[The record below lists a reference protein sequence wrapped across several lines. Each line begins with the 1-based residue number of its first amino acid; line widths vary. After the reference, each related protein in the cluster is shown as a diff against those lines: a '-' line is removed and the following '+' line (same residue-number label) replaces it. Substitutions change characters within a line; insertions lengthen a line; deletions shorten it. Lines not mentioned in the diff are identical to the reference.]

1 MKSSICSIISI
12 CTLSSAL
19 TALPIG
25 LAQAQ
30 SSPAAQCEASRDA
43 GDPAAESALAALLAD
58 SREAQLRL
66 APLEALLSGDKRFAD
81 RFGEPLSEATLTAEY
96 EEKKSEYERL
106 KRINRDALGAMERI
120 AYDVFSYQLRHD
132 LKGHEEGLR
141 RIQTLSPLDAFYGA
155 QAAYGDI
162 ASGQGGV
169 AFESLKDYEDGLA
182 RLEGFSRHMRRVIDK
197 LGAGLDEGY
206 VQPRVTAQTVL
217 RQVEEMLALDV
228 EQTPFFQPVVK
239 MPDTIAEA
247 DRTRL
252 ASAYR
257 SAIEEDV
264 QPAYRLWRDYLK
276 NEYLA
281 VARDEPGVGGM
292 KDGRAL
298 YDWLVEGHTTTT
310 LSAEE
315 IHDIG
320 LAEVARIEA
329 EMKDVKAAAGYDGT
343 LQEFFVHLRTDP
355 SFVFD
360 EPEGFF
366 NAFDEL
372 DAYVRTRMDELFHY
386 MQKAPFDSQP
396 LPALG
401 STRGSGYYRP
411 GPPDASAPGVLYVN
425 VTDMRSRPIWQ
436 TESLFLHEAIP
447 GHHYQISLAQEDETL
462 PEFLRFGRY
471 TGYIEGWG
479 LYAESLGGELGL
491 YTDPYQLFGHLDWE
505 MLRAVRLV
513 VDTGIHAKGW
523 SRRQAIDFFLAHSAF
538 TEKDAAS
545 EVDRYISMPGQALAY
560 KIGQMKIA
568 ELRAKSSNALGAAFD
583 IRDFHDEVLDTGPL
597 PLSTLE
603 IKIDDWIDY
612 TKTCGGQ

>member
-1 MKSSICSIISI
+1 MKKPIYSIISI
-12 CTLSSAL
+12 CVLSSAL
-19 TALPIG
+19 TALPIQT
-25 LAQAQ
+25 AQAG
-30 SSPAAQCEASRDA
+30 AAHCAAPEA
-43 GDPAAESALAALLAD
+43 GDPAAAAALTALLAD
-58 SREAQLRL
+58 SREAQLSR

-81 RFGEPLSEATLTAEY
+81 RFGEPLSDATLAAEY
-96 EEKKSEYERL
+96 AEKTEQYERL
-106 KRINRDALGAMERI
+106 RDINRNALGPVERI

-132 LKGHEEGLR
+132 LKAHEAGLR
-141 RIQTLSPLDAFYGA
+141 LIQTLSPLDAFYGA
-155 QAAYGDI
+155 QASYGDI

-169 AFESLKDYEDGLA
+169 AFESVKDYEDGLA
-182 RLEGFSRHMRRVIDK
+182 RLGGFVRHMRRVVDK
-197 LGAGLDEGY
+197 LRDGLDQGY
-206 VQPRVTAQTVL
+206 VQPRVTVETVL
-217 RQVEEMLALDV
+217 RQVDEMLALDV
-228 EQTPFFQPVVK
+228 EETPFYRPVLD
-239 MPDTIAEA
+239 MPAAIAEA
-247 DRTRL
+247 DRIHL
-252 ASAYR
+252 ANAYR
-257 SAIEEDV
+257 AAIEEEV
-264 QPAYRLWRDYLK
+264 RPAYLLWRDYLK
-276 NEYLA
+276 NDYMA
-281 VARDEPGVGGM
+281 AARNDPGLGGM

-298 YDWLVEGHTTTT
+298 YDWLVAGHTTTT

-315 IHDIG
+315 IHAIG
-320 LAEVARIEA
+320 LAEVARIET
-329 EMKDVKAAAGYDGT
+329 EMKTVMAKTGYEGT
-343 LQEFFVHLRTDP
+343 LQDFFVYLRTDP

-386 MQKAPFDSQP
+386 MQKAPFDSRP

-513 VDTGIHAKGW
+513 VDSGIHAKGW
-523 SRRQAIDFFLAHSAF
+523 TRRQAIDFFLAHSAF
-538 TEKDAAS
+538 AEKDAAS

-560 KIGQMKIA
+560 KIGQMEIA
-568 ELRAKSSNALGAAFD
+568 ELREKSTAALGDAFD
-583 IRDFHDEVLDTGPL
+583 IRDFHHEILNAGPL
-597 PLSTLE
+597 PLSILE
-603 IKIDDWIDY
+603 AKIEDWIEY
-612 TKTCGGQ
+612 TKACGGQ

>member
-1 MKSSICSIISI
+1 MKKPIYSIISI
-12 CTLSSAL
+12 CVLSSAL
-19 TALPIG
+19 TALPIQT
-25 LAQAQ
+25 AQAG
-30 SSPAAQCEASRDA
+30 AAHCAAPEA
-43 GDPAAESALAALLAD
+43 GDPAAEAALTALLAD
-58 SREAQLRL
+58 SREAQLSR

-81 RFGEPLSEATLTAEY
+81 RFGEPLSDATLAAEY
-96 EEKKSEYERL
+96 AEKTEQYERL
-106 KRINRDALGAMERI
+106 KDINRNALGPVERI

-132 LKGHEEGLR
+132 LKAHEAGLR
-141 RIQTLSPLDAFYGA
+141 LIQTLSPLDAFYGA
-155 QAAYGDI
+155 QASYGDI

-169 AFESLKDYEDGLA
+169 AFESVKDYEDGLA
-182 RLEGFSRHMRRVIDK
+182 RLGGFARHMRRVVDK
-197 LGAGLDEGY
+197 LRDGLDQGY
-206 VQPRVTAQTVL
+206 VQPRVTVETVL
-217 RQVEEMLALDV
+217 RQVDEMLALDV
-228 EQTPFFQPVVK
+228 EETPFYRPVLD
-239 MPDTIAEA
+239 MPAAIAEA
-247 DRTRL
+247 DRIRL
-252 ASAYR
+252 ANAYR
-257 SAIEEDV
+257 AAIEEEV
-264 QPAYRLWRDYLK
+264 RPAYLLWRDYLK
-276 NEYLA
+276 NDYMA
-281 VARDEPGVGGM
+281 AARNDPGLGGM

-298 YDWLVEGHTTTT
+298 YDWLVAGHTTTT

-315 IHDIG
+315 IHAIG
-320 LAEVARIEA
+320 LAEVARIET
-329 EMKDVKAAAGYDGT
+329 EMKTVMAKTGYEGT
-343 LQEFFVHLRTDP
+343 LQDFFVYLRTDP

-372 DAYVRTRMDELFHY
+372 DVYVRTRMDELFHY
-386 MQKAPFDSQP
+386 MQKAPFDSRP

-513 VDTGIHAKGW
+513 VDSGIHAKGW
-523 SRRQAIDFFLAHSAF
+523 TRRQAIDFFLAHSAF
-538 TEKDAAS
+538 AEKDAAS

-560 KIGQMKIA
+560 KIGQMEIA
-568 ELRAKSSNALGAAFD
+568 ELREKSTAALGDAFD
-583 IRDFHDEVLDTGPL
+583 IRDFHHEILNAGPL
-597 PLSTLE
+597 PLSILE
-603 IKIDDWIDY
+603 AKIEDWIEY
-612 TKTCGGQ
+612 TKACGGQ

>member
-1 MKSSICSIISI
+1 MKSFTCSIISI

-19 TALPIG
+19 TALPVS

-30 SSPAAQCEASRDA
+30 LSPPTQCEVSRAD
-43 GDPAAESALAALLAD
+43 GDPAAEGALAALLAD
-58 SREAQLRL
+58 SREAQLRR

-81 RFGEPLSEATLTAEY
+81 RFGEPLSDTRIKMEY

-106 KRINRDALGAMERI
+106 KRIDRDNLGTMERI
-120 AYDVFSYQLRHD
+120 TYDVFDYQLRHD

-155 QAAYGDI
+155 QAAFGDI
-162 ASGQGGV
+162 ASGKGGV
-169 AFESLKDYEDGLA
+169 AFDSIKDYENGLA
-182 RLEGFSRHMRRVIDK
+182 RLEGFARHMYQLIDK
-197 LGAGLDEGY
+197 LRAGVDNGY
-206 VQPRVTAQTVL
+206 VQPRVTTQTVL
-217 RQVEEMLALDV
+217 RQVEEILALDI
-228 EQTPFFQPVVK
+228 EETPFFQPVID

-252 ASAYR
+252 AGAYR
-257 SAIEEDV
+257 SAIENDV
-264 QPAYRLWRDYLK
+264 LPAYRLWEKYLK
-276 NEYLA
+276 DEYLA
-281 VARDEPGVGGM
+281 TARDAPGIGGM

-298 YDWLVEGHTTTT
+298 YDWLVEGHTTTK

-315 IHDIG
+315 IHNIG
-320 LAEVARIEA
+320 LAEVSRIEA
-329 EMKDVKAAAGYDGT
+329 KMKEVKTAAGYDGT
-343 LQEFFVHLRTDP
+343 LQEFFVHLRTHP
-355 SFVFD
+355 SFVFS

-366 NAFDEL
+366 SAFDTVE
-372 DAYVRTRMDELFHY
+372 AHVRGRMGELFHH
-386 MQKAPFDSQP
+386 MQKAPFASRP

-401 STRGSGYYRP
+401 STRGSGYYRA

-479 LYAESLGGELGL
+479 LYAESLGAELGL

-505 MLRAVRLV
+505 MLRAIRLV

-568 ELRAKSSNALGAAFD
+568 ELRVKSSKALGAAFD
-583 IRDFHDEVLDTGPL
+583 IRDFHDEVLNTGPL

-603 IKIDDWIDY
+603 AKINEWIEFE
-612 TKTCGGQ
+612 KSCGNP

>member
-1 MKSSICSIISI
+1 MKKTICSIISI
-12 CTLSSAL
+12 CVLSSAL
-19 TALPIG
+19 TTLPVQNV
-25 LAQAQ
+25 QAG
-30 SSPAAQCEASRDA
+30 AARAPQCAAPEA
-43 GDPAAESALAALLAD
+43 GDPAAAAALAALLSD
-58 SREAQLRL
+58 SREAQLSR

-81 RFGEPLSEATLTAEY
+81 RFGEPLSDAMIAAEY
-96 EEKKSEYERL
+96 AEKSEQYERL
-106 KRINRDALGAMERI
+106 KGVDRNALGPMERI
-120 AYDVFSYQLRHD
+120 AYDVFRYQLRHD
-132 LKGHEEGLR
+132 LKAHEEGLR
-141 RIQTLSPLDAFYGA
+141 LIQTLSPLDAFYGA
-155 QAAYGDI
+155 QASFGDI

-169 AFESLKDYEDGLA
+169 AFETVKDYEDGLA
-182 RLEGFSRHMRRVIDK
+182 RLEGFARHMRRVVDK
-197 LGAGLDEGY
+197 LREGLDQGY
-206 VQPRVTAQTVL
+206 AQPRVTVETVL
-217 RQVEEMLALDV
+217 RQVDEMLALDV
-228 EQTPFFQPVVK
+228 EETPFYRPVID
-239 MPDTIAEA
+239 MPAAIAET
-247 DRTRL
+247 DRIRL
-252 ASAYR
+252 ANAYR
-257 SAIEEDV
+257 IAVEDEV
-264 QPAYRLWRDYLK
+264 RPAYALWRDYLQ
-276 NEYLA
+276 NDYLSA
-281 VARDEPGVGGM
+281 ARNDPGLGGM

-298 YDWLVEGHTTTT
+298 YDWLVAGHTTTA

-315 IHDIG
+315 IHAIG

-329 EMKDVKAAAGYDGT
+329 EMKTVMAKAGYEGT
-343 LQEFFVHLRTDP
+343 LQDFFVHLRTDP

-366 NAFDEL
+366 SAFDEL
-372 DAYVRTRMDELFHY
+372 DVYVRTRMDELFHY
-386 MQKAPFDSQP
+386 MQKAPFDSRP

-447 GHHYQISLAQEDETL
+447 GHHYQISLAQENETL

-513 VDTGIHAKGW
+513 VDSGIHAKGW
-523 SRRQAIDFFLAHSAF
+523 SRQQAIDFFLAHSAF
-538 TEKDAAS
+538 AEKDAAS

-568 ELRAKSSNALGAAFD
+568 ELREKSAAALGEAFD
-583 IRDFHDEVLDTGPL
+583 IRDFHHEILNAGPL
-597 PLSTLE
+597 PLSILE
-603 IKIDDWIDY
+603 AKIDDWIEH
-612 TKTCGGQ
+612 TKTCGGR

>member
-1 MKSSICSIISI
+1 MKKPIYSLISI

-19 TALPIG
+19 TALPIQT
-25 LAQAQ
+25 AQAG
-30 SSPAAQCEASRDA
+30 AAHCAAPEA
-43 GDPAAESALAALLAD
+43 GDPAAEAALTALLAD
-58 SREAQLRL
+58 SREAQLSR

-81 RFGEPLSEATLTAEY
+81 RFGEPLSDATLAAEY
-96 EEKKSEYERL
+96 AEKTEQYERL
-106 KRINRDALGAMERI
+106 KDIDRNALGPVERI

-132 LKGHEEGLR
+132 LKAHEAGLR
-141 RIQTLSPLDAFYGA
+141 LIQTLSPLDAFYGA
-155 QAAYGDI
+155 QASYGDI

-169 AFESLKDYEDGLA
+169 AFESVKDYEDGLA
-182 RLEGFSRHMRRVIDK
+182 RLGGFARHMRRVVDK
-197 LGAGLDEGY
+197 LRDGLDQGY
-206 VQPRVTAQTVL
+206 VQPRVTVETVL
-217 RQVEEMLALDV
+217 RQVDEMLALDV
-228 EQTPFFQPVVK
+228 EETPFYRPVLD
-239 MPDTIAEA
+239 MPAAITEA
-247 DRTRL
+247 DRIRL
-252 ASAYR
+252 ANAYR
-257 SAIEEDV
+257 AAIEEEV
-264 QPAYRLWRDYLK
+264 RPAYLLWRDYLK
-276 NEYLA
+276 NDYMA
-281 VARDEPGVGGM
+281 AARNDPGLGGM

-298 YDWLVEGHTTTT
+298 YDWLVAGHTTTT

-315 IHDIG
+315 IHAIG
-320 LAEVARIEA
+320 LAEVARIET
-329 EMKDVKAAAGYDGT
+329 EMKTVMAKTGYEGT
-343 LQEFFVHLRTDP
+343 LQDFFVYLRTDP

-386 MQKAPFDSQP
+386 MQKAPFDSRP

-513 VDTGIHAKGW
+513 VDSGIHAKGW
-523 SRRQAIDFFLAHSAF
+523 TRRQAIDFFLAHSAF
-538 TEKDAAS
+538 AEKDAAS

-560 KIGQMKIA
+560 KIGQMEIA
-568 ELRAKSSNALGAAFD
+568 ELREKSAAVLGDAFD
-583 IRDFHDEVLDTGPL
+583 IRDFHHEILNAGPL
-597 PLSTLE
+597 PLSILE
-603 IKIDDWIDY
+603 AKIEDWIEY
-612 TKTCGGQ
+612 TKACGGR